1 MQINGRFLYL
11 NLGVKCL
18 IRLKR
23 IVHFRRMPWTPS
35 DLFYSLLYMTLMTT
49 IDVRKFVYENI
60 TPYTGDASFLSGPTE
75 RTKELWDE
83 VKKCLKEERDGN
95 GLRSADP
102 ETISTITSH
111 KPGYIKK
118 ELETIVGLQTD
129 APLRRGIKPFG
140 GVRVVEN
147 ALKERGIEL
156 APRVKDIFHYAKNH
170 NDAVFSAYDAES
182 RLYRSKHIVTG
193 LPDNYARGRIIGDYR
208 RLALYGADEL
218 IAVKKAD
225 FEAIGGN
232 MTDAKVRLREEI
244 SMQISA
250 LKDIVKMAADHGF
263 DVSRPAETAQEAIQW
278 TYFAYLAGIKEQ
290 DGAAMS
296 LGNVSSFLDIYIE
309 RDLQSG
315 KITEAEAQEFIDHFV
330 MKLRLVRHLRPGA
343 YDEIFGGDP
352 TWVTESIGG
361 MFHDGKTKVTKTSFR
376 FLQTLY
382 NLGPSPE
389 PNLTVLWSNALPEG
403 FKKFCAQV
411 SIDTSSV
418 QYENDDIMRPIRG
431 GDDYGIACCVSYQEI
446 GKRIQHFGARCNLG
460 KTLLLAIN
468 GGKEEDE
475 GAQVMDPTLFESVD
489 NEDGSLNYDKVWAN
503 FKKAMENVARVY
515 AKTMYII
522 HYMHDKYYYEK
533 AQMAFMDSNYGVD
546 IAYGIAGLSI
556 VADSLSAIRFAKTK
570 AIRDENGVAKSF
582 ETEGEFPMY
591 GNDDD
596 RVDSMAVEVQKF
608 FMEELRK
615 YKAYKDATP
624 TLSLL
629 TITSNVMYG
638 RNTGATPDGRKAG
651 EPYAPGANPMH
662 GRDHSG
668 AIASLNSVAKLDY
681 EYSQDGISNTFS
693 MIPTSLGQVR
703 EEQIENLVSVMDGY
717 FGKGAH
723 HLNVNVLTRE
733 TLMDA
738 YEHPEEYPQLT
749 IRVSGYA
756 VNFVRLS
763 KAHQL
768 EVIERTFHTKM

>member
-1 MQINGRFLYL
+1 
-11 NLGVKCL
+11 
-18 IRLKR
+18 
-23 IVHFRRMPWTPS
+23 MPWTPS

>member
-1 MQINGRFLYL
+1 MKNQI
-11 NLGVKCL
+11 
-18 IRLKR
+18 
-23 IVHFRRMPWTPS
+23 
-35 DLFYSLLYMTLMTT
+35 FYFVYIFKYMV
-49 IDVRKFVYENI
+49 IDVKKFVYDNI
-60 TPYTGDASFLSGPTE
+60 TPYEGDASFLSGPTE
-75 RTKELWDE
+75 KTTQLWE
-83 VKKCLKEERDGN
+83 EAKKYLKEERDNN
-95 GLRSADP
+95 GMRSADP

-111 KPGYIKK
+111 KPGYIKQ

-129 APLRRGIKPFG
+129 EPLKRAIKPFG

-147 ALKERGIEL
+147 ALKERGIDL
-156 APRVKDIFHYAKNH
+156 APRVKDIFNYAKNH

-208 RLALYGADEL
+208 RLALYGTDAL
-218 IAVKKAD
+218 IKEKKAD
-225 FEAIGGN
+225 FEAISGE
-232 MTDAKVRLREEI
+232 MSDAKVRLREEI
-244 SMQISA
+244 SMQITA
-250 LKDIVKMAADHGF
+250 LKEIAEMAQSYGF
-263 DVSRPAETAQEAIQW
+263 DVTKPAESAKEAIQW
-278 TYFAYLAGIKEQ
+278 VYFAYLAAVKEQ

-296 LGNVSSFLDIYIE
+296 LGNVSSFLDIYLE
-309 RDLQSG
+309 RDLQAG
-315 KITEAEAQEFIDHFV
+315 KITEAEAQEMIDHFV

-361 MFHDGKTKVTKTSFR
+361 MFNDGKTKVTRTSFR

-389 PNLTVLWSNALPEG
+389 PNLTVLWSDALPEG

-411 SIDTSSV
+411 SIDTSSI
-418 QYENDDIMRPIRG
+418 QYENDDLMRPVRG
-431 GDDYGIACCVSYQEI
+431 SDDYGIACCVSYQEI

-475 GAQVMDPTLFESVD
+475 GVQVMDASLSQPVD
-489 NEDGSLNYDKVWAN
+489 NEDGSLNYDAVYAN
-503 FKKAMENVARVY
+503 FKKAMEDVARVY
-515 AKTMYII
+515 AKTMYVI

-546 IAYGIAGLSI
+546 IAYGIAGISI
-556 VADSLSAIRFAKTK
+556 VADSLSAIKYAKVK
-570 AIRDENGVAKSF
+570 AVRDENGIAKDFS
-582 ETEGEFPMY
+582 TEGEFPMY

-596 RVDSMAVEVQKF
+596 KVDLIAKEVQKF
-608 FMEELRK
+608 FMEELLKHR
-615 YKAYKDATP
+615 AYKDATP

-681 EYSQDGISNTFS
+681 NYSQDGISNTFS
-693 MIPTSLGQVR
+693 IVPMSLGATT
-703 EEQIENLVSVMDGY
+703 EEQNENLVGMMNGY
-717 FGKGAH
+717 FKKGAH
-723 HLNVNVLTRE
+723 HLNVNVLNRE

-738 YEHPEEYPQLT
+738 YEHPENYPQLT

-768 EVIERTFHTKM
+768 EVIERTFHQKM

>member
-1 MQINGRFLYL
+1 
-11 NLGVKCL
+11 
-18 IRLKR
+18 
-23 IVHFRRMPWTPS
+23 
-35 DLFYSLLYMTLMTT
+35 MTT

-75 RTKELWDE
+75 RTKELWEE

-208 RLALYGADEL
+208 RLALYGADAL
-218 IAVKKAD
+218 ISAKKAD
-225 FEAIGGN
+225 FEAINGD

-244 SMQISA
+244 SMQIAA

-330 MKLRLVRHLRPGA
+330 MKLRLVRHLRPAA

-475 GAQVMDPTLFESVD
+475 GVQVMDPALFESVD
-489 NEDGSLNYDKVWAN
+489 NEDGSLNYDKVWSN

-533 AQMAFMDSNYGVD
+533 AQMAFIDSNYGVD

-556 VADSLSAIRFAKTK
+556 VADSLSAIKFAKTK

-596 RVDSMAVEVQKF
+596 RVDTMAVEVQKF

-681 EYSQDGISNTFS
+681 HYSQDGISNTFS
-693 MIPTSLGQVR
+693 MIPTSLGQVKD
-703 EEQIENLVSVMDGY
+703 EQVENLVSVMDGY

>member
-1 MQINGRFLYL
+1 MA
-11 NLGVKCL
+11 
-18 IRLKR
+18 
-23 IVHFRRMPWTPS
+23 
-35 DLFYSLLYMTLMTT
+35 
-49 IDVRKFVYENI
+49 IDVRKFVYDNI
-60 TPYTGDASFLSGPTE
+60 TPYEGDASFLAGPTE
-75 RTKELWDE
+75 RTTQLWE
-83 VKKCLKEERDGN
+83 EAKKCLKEERDGN

-111 KPGYIKK
+111 KPGYIKQ

-129 APLRRGIKPFG
+129 EPLKRAIKPFG

-156 APRVKDIFHYAKNH
+156 SPRVKDIFHYAKNH

-208 RLALYGADEL
+208 RLALYGTDAL
-218 IAVKKAD
+218 IKEKKAD
-225 FEAIGGN
+225 FETISGE
-232 MTDAKVRLREEI
+232 MTDAKVRLREEV
-244 SMQISA
+244 SMQIQA
-250 LKDIVKMAADHGF
+250 LKEIAEMAQSYGF
-263 DVSRPAETAQEAIQW
+263 DVTRPAETAQEAIQW
-278 TYFAYLAGIKEQ
+278 VYFAYLAAVKEQ

-309 RDLQSG
+309 RDLQAG
-315 KITEAEAQEFIDHFV
+315 KITEAEAQEMIDHFV

-389 PNLTVLWSNALPEG
+389 PNLTVLWSDHLPEG

-411 SIDTSSV
+411 SIDTSSI
-418 QYENDDIMRPIRG
+418 QYENDDLMRPIRG

-475 GAQVMDPTLFESVD
+475 GVQVMDASLFEAVE
-489 NEDGSLNYDKVWAN
+489 NEDGTLNYDKVLEN
-503 FKKAMENVARVY
+503 FKKAMANVARVY
-515 AKTMYII
+515 AKTMYVI

-533 AQMAFMDSNYGVD
+533 AQMAFVDTNYGVD
-546 IAYGIAGLSI
+546 IAYGIAGISI
-556 VADSLSAIRFAKTK
+556 VADSLSAIKYAKVK
-570 AIRDENGVAKSF
+570 ALRDEQGVAKDF
-582 ETEGEFPMY
+582 QTEGEFPMY

-596 RVDSMAVEVQKF
+596 RVDLIAKEIQAF
-608 FMEELRK
+608 FMDELLKHR
-615 YKAYKDATP
+615 AYKDATP

-638 RNTGATPDGRKAG
+638 KNTGATPDGRKAG
-651 EPYAPGANPMH
+651 EPFAPGANPMH

-681 EYSQDGISNTFS
+681 KKSQDGISNTFS
-693 MIPTSLGQVR
+693 IVPMSLGATA
-703 EEQIENLVSVMDGY
+703 EEQNENLVGMMNGY
-717 FGKGAH
+717 FKKGAH
-723 HLNVNVLTRE
+723 HLNVNVLKRE

-738 YEHPEEYPQLT
+738 YEHPENYPQLT

-768 EVIERTFHTKM
+768 EVIERTFHQSM